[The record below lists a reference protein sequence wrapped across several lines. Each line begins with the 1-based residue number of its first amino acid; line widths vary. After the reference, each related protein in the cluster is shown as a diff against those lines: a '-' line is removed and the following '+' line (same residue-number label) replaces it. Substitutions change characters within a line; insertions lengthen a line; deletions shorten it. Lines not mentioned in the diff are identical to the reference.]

1 MGGVRSTGAGMLGM
15 LGICEKPWFHMEI
28 SQWNLPLPFRFMDNL
43 SHELH
48 CHIGSHL
55 LVRSSP
61 ACRRY
66 MWRVLFVAITMLVAW
81 VIHRLLVHHHFGLWS
96 PHLCSLMYQRLFRQ
110 TIIFGNGSVRNSIDY
125 TTISIA
131 WIPKFDISDD
141 PQNPFGKVG
150 NGCEQVGK
158 HLLNLL

>member
-1 MGGVRSTGAGMLGM
+1 
-15 LGICEKPWFHMEI
+15 
-28 SQWNLPLPFRFMDNL
+28 
-43 SHELH
+43 
-48 CHIGSHL
+48 
-55 LVRSSP
+55 
-61 ACRRY
+61 
-66 MWRVLFVAITMLVAW
+66 
-81 VIHRLLVHHHFGLWS
+81 
-96 PHLCSLMYQRLFRQ
+96 MYQRLFRQ